1 MIAWVGL
8 LIAVLFA
15 GGAALA
21 CWLRAPGLGAR
32 SRVDGATS
40 ILDGLVALA
49 LARAV
54 VPWAELG
61 ALLWFGPVLLLA
73 AAAAGLAWTWPQR
86 PTLRADRPARRA
98 LAGSALHAVI
108 GLALLLFFLS

>member
-32 SRVDGATS
+32 SRVDGATA

-61 ALLWFGPVLLLA
+61 ALLWLLPVLLLA
-73 AAAAGLAWTWPQR
+73 AAAAGLVWTWPRR
-86 PTLRADRPARRA
+86 PALRPDRPARRA
-98 LAGSALHAVI
+98 RIGAGLHGAI
-108 GLALLLFFLS
+108 GVALLLLLLG